1 MRHPDDICFTP
12 RQYPS
17 ASAAAGRSLESVRA
31 KGDRD
36 IRSDSP
42 SLANQV
48 QRYAETVDTSMS
60 KAIAALVR
68 LGLESQ
74 ENRKREFFRRLK
86 ENLTTDDSSQQDRLV
101 DEFRTDRKST
111 RL

>member
-1 MRHPDDICFTP
+1 MLHSETIPKRIRRSGEKPGK
-12 RQYPS
+12 R
-17 ASAAAGRSLESVRA
+17 AS
-31 KGDRD
+31 KGGSRYTVGLA
-36 IRSDSP
+36 P

-101 DEFRTDRKST
+101 DEFRTLILGR
-111 RL
+111 